1 MQEDVSENPL
11 CPRIV
16 FSDAEINSFY
26 KPWSK
31 ALIVKIL
38 EKTFSFLTVKRRLEA
53 LWARTGRIQVSD
65 MANDFFLVRF
75 SDSTDY
81 QRAAFDGPW
90 NVAVTRIGNYIGKT
104 VRLDLATTEGTRAR
118 YARVCVELDLTKPL
132 LGKYIIDN
140 RILRIEYES
149 LENICFTCGTY
160 GHKLDRCPTMAA
172 PKPKSPLPEPS
183 SIPPTHE
190 GDTGEWMTVCR
201 RNKHRNNKS
210 STTKSSGSRF
220 VILTEN
226 ESTPDTIGMDTE
238 ERDRKQPANTLPQ
251 DAQIPKPA
259 DSLKRVLEAAL
270 AQGSQPADAPNLSA
284 NAAEALKEVTNTPKV
299 KSPKRNTG
307 GKENC
312 STFPLAHAKVI
323 EDVSLVSVP
332 ITYHNPVFQSSPDMA
347 DSIRTSHSKQKV
359 QLSKAKQGIGNSKVA
374 APMKKTTFKAS
385 RRVGTK
391 PHSIDD
397 QSAKMHSGS
406 KTGKPP
412 ESISPQ

>member
-1 MQEDVSENPL
+1 
-11 CPRIV
+11 
-16 FSDAEINSFY
+16 
-26 KPWSK
+26 
-31 ALIVKIL
+31 
-38 EKTFSFLTVKRRLEA
+38 
-53 LWARTGRIQVSD
+53 

-90 NVAVTRIGNYIGKT
+90 KIYDYYISVSRWSPAFNEEEPIRTILTWVRLPKLPIHYFNNVAVTRIGNYIGKT